1 MKAGFD
7 THAIQVRAP
16 KKLDEKQRALMQ
28 AYAELE
34 PGKLVVFLVRI
45 VFLWS
50 TFKYLHADTPGTI
63 HGLTYQLGGK
73 KTVISDPDGQVWLFH
88 SRILMVL

>member
-1 MKAGFD
+1 MQAF
-7 THAIQVRAP
+7 QVRAP

-34 PGKLVVFLVRI
+34 PGKLTTVVGIENFSL
-45 VFLWS
+45 L
-50 TFKYLHADTPGTI
+50 ADTPGTI

-73 KTVISDPDGQVWLFH
+73 KTVISDPEGQVCLFH
-88 SRILMVL
+88 FRIWFVCYIPVYRSQP

>member
-1 MKAGFD
+1 MQAL
-7 THAIQVRAP
+7 QVSAP

-34 PGKLVVFLVRI
+34 PGKLTTVVKIEKKNFL
-45 VFLWS
+45 L
-50 TFKYLHADTPGTI
+50 ADTPGTI

-73 KTVISDPDGQVWLFH
+73 KTVISDPEGQVCLFH
-88 SRILMVL
+88 FRIWFVCYFPVYRSQP